1 LTNEEIEYPNK
12 SIGSNIKKKKKSP
25 TKEMSRSD
33 PFNAE
38 FYKTFEEALPTLFKL
53 F

>member
-1 LTNEEIEYPNK
+1 
-12 SIGSNIKKKKKSP
+12 
-25 TKEMSRSD
+25 MSRSD

-53 F
+53 FWKKLKKWGFSYTHFMRPVLL